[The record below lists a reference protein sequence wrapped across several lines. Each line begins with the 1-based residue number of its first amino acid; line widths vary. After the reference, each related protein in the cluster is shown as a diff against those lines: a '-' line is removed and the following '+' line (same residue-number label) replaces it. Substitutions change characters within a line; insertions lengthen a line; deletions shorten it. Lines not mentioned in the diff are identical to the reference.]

1 LEAQIT
7 ALRSEFDAAEEEVNK
22 LTQQEEMQEKSLAGD
37 RVNMM
42 RLRKSDVSS
51 ADDVRKK

>member
-1 LEAQIT
+1 
-7 ALRSEFDAAEEEVNK
+7 LRSEFEAAEEEVNK
-22 LTQQEEMQEKSLAGD
+22 LTEQEKMQEKSLSGD

-51 ADDVRKK
+51 ADDVRRK